1 MLKCARR
8 ASLKGASNCI
18 LRMLSGSSLH
28 SFILLGKKEFL
39 YISPRALGPEVNNS
53 MCKTLIDN
61 GLSQWTGILFSIKT
75 FQLEFI
81 SLRKELSRY
90 RTLSHST
97 FVLRHLRVTTL
108 GSDMVAL
115 KSGSNFNCFENKRE
129 LHQPAFK
136 GWRSGESTRLPP
148 MWSG

>member
-53 MCKTLIDN
+53 
-61 GLSQWTGILFSIKT
+61 GILFSIKT